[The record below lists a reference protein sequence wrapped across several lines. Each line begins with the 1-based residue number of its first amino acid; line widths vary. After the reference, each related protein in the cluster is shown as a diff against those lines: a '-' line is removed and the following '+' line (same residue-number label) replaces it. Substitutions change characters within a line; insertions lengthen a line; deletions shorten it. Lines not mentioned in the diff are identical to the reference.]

1 MKIYLSFEGF
11 KLTLAS
17 RLSFL
22 LNDKDMEMQNSLLQ
36 RLGRLYKCE
45 YRGRDNLF
53 DAVYDQIIVP
63 DHVRR
68 MFLRGYM
75 LNYMDL
81 KWDNV
86 VVNFKSYL

>member
-1 MKIYLSFEGF
+1 M
-11 KLTLAS
+11 
-17 RLSFL
+17 R
-22 LNDKDMEMQNSLLQ
+22 NSLLQ
-36 RLGRLYKCE
+36 RLGRLYKCK

-68 MFLRGYM
+68 MFLGGYM

-81 KWDNV
+81 EWDNV
-86 VVNFKSYL
+86 EVNFNSYF

>member
-17 RLSFL
+17 RLSSP
-22 LNDKDMEMQNSLLQ
+22 LNNKDVEMRNSLLQ
-36 RLGRLYKCE
+36 RLGSLYKCE
-45 YRGRDNLF
+45 YWGRDNLF
-53 DAVYDQIIVP
+53 DAIYDQIIVLN
-63 DHVRR
+63 HVRR

-81 KWDNV
+81 EWDNV

>member
-22 LNDKDMEMQNSLLQ
+22 LNDKDVEMRNSLLQ

-45 YRGRDNLF
+45 YWGRHNLF
-53 DAVYDQIIVP
+53 DAVYDQIIVL

-81 KWDNV
+81 EWDNV
-86 VVNFKSYL
+86 AVNFKSYL